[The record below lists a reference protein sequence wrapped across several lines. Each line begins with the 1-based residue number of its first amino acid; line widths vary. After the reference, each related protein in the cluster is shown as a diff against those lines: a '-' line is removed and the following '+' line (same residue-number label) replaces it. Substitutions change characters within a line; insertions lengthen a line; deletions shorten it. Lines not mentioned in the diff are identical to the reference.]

1 MREEKKIALTFD
13 DGPHP
18 VYTEQ
23 LLDGL
28 KKRNVKSTF
37 FILGEQAEL
46 YPDIVKRMRKEGHL
60 IVNHTYSHLQYS
72 SSKELEFG
80 QELVKTNEILK
91 DITVQD

>member
-1 MREEKKIALTFD
+1 MNARKWIFLTFVGCLLLLAGLYHIQASAAENARTPVMREEKKIALTFD

-37 FILGEQAEL
+37 FILGE
-46 YPDIVKRMRKEGHL
+46 
-60 IVNHTYSHLQYS
+60 
-72 SSKELEFG
+72 
-80 QELVKTNEILK
+80 
-91 DITVQD
+91 